1 MLSVLSRRWFA
12 TAAASAP
19 PPGKKTPKATATA
32 TATAASKGKTVE
44 SIASAAAAVAAANAV
59 AAKKAH
65 ETALQSET
73 PETMRVAWNNVASLR
88 IAHVERRFE
97 AFKAQ
102 YEAPIAARYAATIG
116 PRLAAERDTVRL
128 ERQVERRE
136 LKANAPTV
144 DEYAVSEANF
154 KELTAAVM
162 SSSPTAQQVALA
174 QSLDNYGT
182 TVESLLKQHDDALK
196 PEELEE
202 RIMQELNAVGIATVK
217 RNELAAGSS
226 GSGSGSGADAVHE
239 AAEDADGDEIDAD
252 AHALLNNNAFV
263 LITHDRRFDVGAAD
277 SPFKKQEA
285 ILKQRRVVLLVSVEA
300 LRLPKLAEERLIEL
314 VGVRYDAES
323 GMIKLSADA
332 FTQRSENTFAVL
344 RTMKELINEAFLA
357 DSNYVPPARSSDG
370 AQSPFEAAAA
380 EEAAWFAQ
388 LRAKGV
394 ELDSPLQVGP
404 ALAPIAFMERV
415 QRDIELDQ
423 RSARGA
429 LLANEQPRLR
439 LFHLEAVPT
448 AAERSAAD
456 KQMTELVAQLQ
467 QQQQQKQQQQQQQ

>member
-1 MLSVLSRRWFA
+1 MLSVLRRRFA

-19 PPGKKTPKATATA
+19 PGKKTKATATA
-32 TATAASKGKTVE
+32 TATTATTTTTTTTTKAASKGKE
-44 SIASAAAAVAAANAV
+44 SIASAAAAVAAASAA
-59 AAKKAH
+59 AAKKAQ
-65 ETALQSET
+65 ETALQSDA

-102 YEAPIAARYAATIG
+102 YEAPIAARYAATIA

-128 ERQVERRE
+128 ERQAERRE
-136 LKANAPTV
+136 LKAAAPTV
-144 DEYAVSEANF
+144 DENAVNEAKF
-154 KELTAAVM
+154 KELSAALLAP
-162 SSSPTAQQVALA
+162 SPTAQQVALGA
-174 QSLDNYGT
+174 TLDNVGT
-182 TVESLLKQHDDALK
+182 TVESLLKQHDDVLS
-196 PEELEE
+196 PDELDQ
-202 RIMQELNAVGIATVK
+202 RIMQELNAVGIATLK
-217 RNELAAGSS
+217 RAELAAAAAAAGSDV
-226 GSGSGSGADAVHE
+226 AQE
-239 AAEDADGDEIDAD
+239 APEDGDGDEIDAD
-252 AHALLNNNAFV
+252 AHALLNDNAFV

-314 VGVRYDAES
+314 VGVRYHADA

-332 FTQRSENTFAVL
+332 FTRRSENTHAVL

-357 DSNYVPPARSSDG
+357 DSNYVPPARSTDG

-448 AAERSAAD
+448 AAERTAAD

-467 QQQQQKQQQQQQQ
+467 QQQQQQQR